1 MEVGKCKLELL
12 RAALTCTTV
21 DVVNV
26 AGTMGESCVP
36 FFLFLF
42 FFFFSFLQISKTLL
56 SHDSVCSRCIP
67 ITVSSMIL
75 VVSCRAVTRYQ
86 R

>member
-42 FFFFSFLQISKTLL
+42 FFFFPSFRFPRPFYRT
-56 SHDSVCSRCIP
+56 IP
-67 ITVSSMIL
+67 FALAAYPSQYH
-75 VVSCRAVTRYQ
+75 R
-86 R
+86 